1 MGKVK
6 SALEI
11 ALEKAEGIGGLS
23 PEEKKKMDDEEK
35 VMSVLREFYQARLD
49 ANGLWKKLKGNSP
62 SLLRMAQLSLVDSLS
77 LGSLREELLT
87 RKQAILAIESLKE
100 KQNTAVIEMS
110 LNAVESLQSEY
121 EDMKERALTD
131 LRKQVEM
138 HPQLRMQ
145 PVKTPN
151 GKTVMQMTVS
161 VDEAVKDRMA
171 EFLSEHEEQ
180 FKQEVNAIITG
191 LKEQVQAN

>member
-35 VMSVLREFYQARLD
+35 VMSVLRDFYQAKLD
-49 ANGLWKKLKGNSP
+49 ANGLWTKLKGNSP
-62 SLLRMAQLSLVDSLS
+62 SLLRMAQLSLIDSLS

-121 EDMKERALTD
+121 EEMKERALTD

-180 FKQEVNAIITG
+180 FKQEFNAIITG